1 MYAEVFLEFREE
13 PVSQVLVQWVKLF
26 PAARLRVNDQRMADR
41 LELLLRNLHTK
52 YSKLQKSSLILA
64 TLEEISE
71 KIRSDRFIAEC
82 RDFMQN
88 KNPVIQQREIQI
100 DQMEQEEQKSAAM
113 DTRSGNRRMP
123 GANNKMPVVSSMSS
137 LL

>member
-1 MYAEVFLEFREE
+1 
-13 PVSQVLVQWVKLF
+13 
-26 PAARLRVNDQRMADR
+26 MADR

-71 KIRSDRFIAEC
+71 KIRSDRFLAEC
-82 RDFMQN
+82 REFIQN
-88 KNPVIQQREIQI
+88 KNPVIQAKEIQI
-100 DQMEQEEQKSAAM
+100 DQQEQEEQKSAAM
-113 DTRSGNRRMP
+113 DTRSGRRIP
-123 GANNKMPVVSSMSS
+123 GNGKMPVVSSMSS